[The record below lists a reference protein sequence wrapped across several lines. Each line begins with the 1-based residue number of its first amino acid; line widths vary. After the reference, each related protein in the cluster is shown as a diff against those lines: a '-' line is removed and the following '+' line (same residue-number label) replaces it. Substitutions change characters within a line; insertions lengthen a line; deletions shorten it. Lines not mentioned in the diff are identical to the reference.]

1 MALWEPD
8 RRCSEYTNPIAR
20 WMGNCPDV
28 RISPIIV
35 TPAAPR
41 SVAEMISGLWTP
53 DEMMRQTWA
62 KIAAEKQRQRE
73 IAAAAGDWQ
82 MPIGTGEGGGDASK
96 KELDASDWVLI
107 GGAVIAGLVVV
118 KSVLR

>member
-8 RRCSEYTNPIAR
+8 TKCSEYTNPIAR

-41 SVAEMISGLWTP
+41 SVAEMTSGLWTP
-53 DEMMRQTWA
+53 AEAMRLTLE
-62 KIAAEKQRQRE
+62 KYTAEKQRQRDL
-73 IAAAAGDWQ
+73 AVAGNWQ
-82 MPIGTGEGGGDASK
+82 MPSGDGGGGDASK